1 MNSKN
6 ENIDHNLLMLYLSGE
21 ADKSHINQVKIWQD
35 QSNENVQYLNKLEEL
50 WIETGK
56 LSPSPVAVDID
67 DAWNKLS
74 DRILSGN
81 EQVLKSDQ
89 NQKNKVVYYFTRF
102 AAVIMLL
109 FGAYFIFNYLIE
121 KDTQLTLASNDNVI
135 TQILPD
141 GSETSLNINSRLIYP
156 KTFSENKREVKLE
169 GEAFFNVEHN
179 KEQAFII
186 HAGDANIKV
195 VGTSFNV
202 TAYPESE
209 EIEVFVETG
218 IVLLYCVNN
227 LNDDSVALELTPG
240 TKGIF
245 NKKKK
250 TIRRIVKTFTNDLFW
265 NNKTL
270 IFEETE
276 LSKVIEILIIDYN
289 VEITLGNEK
298 IKNCLLSAKFKND
311 SIETILN
318 VIAES
323 FKLNITKEENT
334 YIINGDGC

>member
-21 ADKSHINQVKIWQD
+21 ADKSQINQVKIWQN
-35 QSNENVQYLNKLEEL
+35 QSRENVQYLNKLEEL

-56 LSPSPVAVDID
+56 LSSSPVAVDID

-74 DRILSGN
+74 DRISLDN
-81 EQVLKSDQ
+81 EQVLKTDQ
-89 NQKNKVVYYFTRF
+89 NQKNKVVYYFTRI

-109 FGAYFIFNYLIE
+109 FGAYFIFNYLTE

-169 GEAFFNVEHN
+169 GEAFFNVEHK
-179 KEQAFII
+179 KEQEFII

-195 VGTSFNV
+195 LGTSFNV

-209 EIEVFVETG
+209 DIEVFVETG
-218 IVLLYCVNN
+218 TVLLYCVNN
-227 LNDDSVALELTPG
+227 LNGDSVALELTPG
-240 TKGIF
+240 TKGIY

-250 TIRRIVKTFTNDLFW
+250 TIKRIVETFNNDLFW

-323 FKLNITKEENT
+323 FKLNITKKENT